1 MSPLAQTIKIDSLSA
16 VTAPEREQQEL
27 AAIGQALRAIRR
39 QKGLTLRDV
48 ERLSGG
54 NWKAVV
60 VGSYERGDRALTLKR
75 AVGLASFY
83 EVPLDQLLGIS
94 QLSPT
99 TREGVIFSLTAM
111 REMGGRVAKSGGVAS
126 EAAIPEALIRYLQEI
141 CRLRSDWNGEVL
153 SVRSGD
159 LIALSVIANTSISAF
174 PVWAI
179 QHGLLLSNRTN

>member
-1 MSPLAQTIKIDSLSA
+1 MSPHASNVKIADH
-16 VTAPEREQQEL
+16 TAGREPERELKEL
-27 AAIGQALRAIRR
+27 AAIGRSLRAIRR

-54 NWKAVV
+54 SWKAVV

-83 EVPLDQLLGIS
+83 EVPLDELLGIVQVTQKS
-94 QLSPT
+94 KD
-99 TREGVIFSLTAM
+99 GVIFNLSAI
-111 REMGGRVAKSGGVAS
+111 RAKGRDLAGDAL
-126 EAAIPEALIRYLQEI
+126 IPEALIRYLQEI

-159 LIALSVIANTSISAF
+159 LIALSVIANVNISAF
-174 PVWAI
+174 PQWAT
-179 QHGLLLSNRTN
+179 QHGLLLSIATS